1 MRGCRAMIWN
11 GVNSAARKRQY
22 RTGLLMTT
30 SLATLFAANLAFAQ
44 QAPVIELNP
53 IIINT
58 GDDAT
63 GPGNG
68 YLAKNTNTGT
78 KTSTP
83 LREIPQSVSVITR
96 EQMDD
101 RPSQRIEDTLAYTAG
116 VTASPWGVD
125 DRYTQVNIRG
135 FDAGSNS
142 LFRDGLPQKT
152 LDFSGFKIEP
162 YGLERVEVLKG
173 PASVLYGEN
182 EVGGVINATTK
193 RPTKDPLYSAYASY
207 GSFNT
212 YEVGLDAGGPLDK
225 DGVWTYRLTG
235 LFRDGEQEKKFSE
248 NDRVFIAPAITWSP
262 SADTS
267 LTVLANYQWDKLTPN
282 YFVPL
287 AGVQYPASY
296 GKLSRSFTTA
306 DPNFDRFHANH
317 GSIGYDFEHNFND
330 AWTVR
335 QKVRYSAEDTDYR
348 HLYYSN
354 SMIDGRLIPRTAF
367 TVDQKATEFSVD
379 NNAEYTYEAGRLKN
393 TLVVGLDYNRY
404 TVDGTKGFGNGPN
417 LDILNPVYGLDIANP
432 PIYENLRQTISQVGL
447 YAQTHAKID
456 DHWLITLGGRQAWIE
471 NKTNNRLDST
481 ASTSQSD
488 QAFTGQI
495 GLGYLFDN
503 GLTPYVSYS
512 ESFKTN
518 IGVDANGQTFKPT
531 KGSQYEAGVKYEP
544 DFFPGTLTASV
555 FQITKSN
562 ITTPDL
568 SNPMNTIQTGE
579 VRHRGFELESI
590 VNLFH
595 GVSLTGSYTY
605 LDAEITS
612 SNTADEQG
620 NSPSLVPEHQAS
632 LWAKYNFDTGVL
644 QGLNVGAGVRYVGSS
659 FGDNAN
665 KINIGAYTLVDAELS
680 YEKNGWKG
688 SIKASNLFDKTY
700 YGNCS
705 ADAAGDPMCIYGEGR
720 VIKGILSAKF

>member
-1 MRGCRAMIWN
+1 MVSN
-11 GVNSAARKRQY
+11 GVNSAGRSQRDYKR
-22 RTGLLMTT
+22 LLVTT
-30 SLATLFAANLAFAQ
+30 SLATLMTANFAAAQ
-44 QAPVIELNP
+44 EANP
-53 IIINT
+53 IQLNT
-58 GDDAT
+58 IVIDANNSPV
-63 GPGNG
+63 GPDNG
-68 YLAKNTNTGT
+68 YIAKNTTTGS
-78 KTSTP
+78 KTNTP

-101 RPSQRIEDTLAYTAG
+101 RSNQRIEDTLAYTAG

-125 DRYTQVNIRG
+125 DRFTQVNIRG

-142 LFRDGLPQKT
+142 MFRDGLAQRT
-152 LDFSGFKIEP
+152 IDFSGFKIEP

-182 EVGGVINATTK
+182 EVGGVINAVTK

-282 YFVPL
+282 YFLPL
-287 AGVQYPASY
+287 AGVQYPAAY
-296 GKLSRSFTTA
+296 GQLSRSFTTA

-317 GSIGYDFEHNFND
+317 GSIGYDFEHTFNE
-330 AWTVR
+330 AWTIR

-354 SMIDGRLIPRTAF
+354 SMIDDRIMPRTAF
-367 TVDQKATEFSVD
+367 TVDQKATAFNVD
-379 NNAEYTYEAGRLKN
+379 NNAEYTYESALIKN
-393 TLVVGLDYNRY
+393 TLLIGLDYNRY
-404 TVDGTKGFGNGPN
+404 TLDGQKGFGDGPT
-417 LDILNPVYGLDIANP
+417 LDILNPVYGLDVVNP
-432 PIYENLRQTISQVGL
+432 PIYEDMRQTISQVGL

-456 DHWLITLGGRQAWIE
+456 DHWLITLGGRQAWVD
-471 NKTNNRLDST
+471 NKTNNRLNPVSST
-481 ASTSQSD
+481 DQSD
-488 QAFTGQI
+488 QAFTWQA

-503 GLTPYVSYS
+503 GMTPYVSYS

-518 IGVDANGQTFKPT
+518 LGVGAQGAFEPT
-531 KGSQYEAGVKYEP
+531 KGTQYEAGIKYEP
-544 DFFPGTLTASV
+544 DFFPGTVTASV
-555 FQITKSN
+555 FQITKTN
-562 ITTPDL
+562 VTTPDL
-568 SNPMNTIQTGE
+568 SDPTNTIQTGE
-579 VRHRGFELESI
+579 IRHKGVELESV

-612 SNTADEQG
+612 SNTVGEQG
-620 NSPSLVPEHQAS
+620 NRPSLVPEHQAS
-632 LWAKYNFDTGVL
+632 LWAKYNFDTGLL

-688 SIKASNLFDKTY
+688 SLKASNLFDKSY

-705 ADAAGDPMCIYGEGR
+705 ADGSGVNPMCIYGEGR
-720 VIKGILSAKF
+720 TLKGTLSAKF